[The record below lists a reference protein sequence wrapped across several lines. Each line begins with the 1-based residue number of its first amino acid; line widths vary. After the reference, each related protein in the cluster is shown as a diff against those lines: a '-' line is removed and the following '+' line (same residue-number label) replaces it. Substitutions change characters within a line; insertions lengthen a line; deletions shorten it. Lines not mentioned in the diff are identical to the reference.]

1 MAFPQRDRGKE
12 RGGIGNNVIV
22 NVLKYVQ
29 QWSGKGEVE
38 RKWEEVE
45 DLFCYYLLI
54 ASHPF
59 LLDYKLTVVVES
71 CKQQCKV
78 VVVGSLLC
86 GL

>member
-1 MAFPQRDRGKE
+1 M
-12 RGGIGNNVIV
+12 
-22 NVLKYVQ
+22 LKCVQ

-45 DLFCYYLLI
+45 DSFCYYLLI

-59 LLDYKLTVVVES
+59 LLDYKSTVVES

-78 VVVGSLLC
+78 VVAWLLLR